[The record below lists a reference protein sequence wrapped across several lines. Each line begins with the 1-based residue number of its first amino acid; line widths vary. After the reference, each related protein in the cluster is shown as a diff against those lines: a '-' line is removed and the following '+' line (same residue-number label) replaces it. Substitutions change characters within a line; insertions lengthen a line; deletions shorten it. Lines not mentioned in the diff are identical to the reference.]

1 MTKCGTVKLA
11 TGADLPLFGLGT
23 WLSTDPAALTTALKT
38 AFDTGYRLIDTA
50 YIYRNEA
57 IIGQVLQEYITS
69 GKLKRED
76 IFITTKL
83 PLTAHKPDD
92 VEEMV
97 KKQLKDLQV
106 DYFDLYLIN
115 SPCPCKHQPENTTD
129 KYNNPLF
136 EDGHVVPELVD
147 HLETWKVLEKLHK
160 EGILKAIG
168 LSNFNEEQIQ
178 NILDHATVK
187 PHNLQVEAHIYW
199 PQKEL
204 HEFCKKNNITMTSYA
219 TLGSPGRAAS
229 IPDFYWPPGEP
240 MKDPLVLQL
249 AEKYKKSPAQILLRH
264 MIQRGICVIPKSINP
279 DRVIENFSIF
289 DFKLTEEEIDQ
300 LDNVKTR
307 IRLFLFDIFFDHPW
321 YPFKDVDLS
330 KMKRVYLTKI

>member
-57 IIGQVLQEYITS
+57 IIGQ
-69 GKLKRED
+69 
-76 IFITTKL
+76 L
-83 PLTAHKPDD
+83 PLMAHKPDE

-97 KKQLKDLQV
+97 KKQLEDLQV
-106 DYFDLYLIN
+106 DYFDLYLIHC
-115 SPCPCKHQPENTTD
+115 PCPCKHRPGDTPDNC
-129 KYNNPLF
+129 KLLL
-136 EDGHVVPELVD
+136 EDGHAVPELVD
-147 HLETWKVLEKLHK
+147 HLETWKVLEKLYK
-160 EGILKAIG
+160 EGKLK
-168 LSNFNEEQIQ
+168 
-178 NILDHATVK
+178 
-187 PHNLQVEAHIYW
+187 VEVHIYW

-204 HEFCKKNNITMTSYA
+204 HELCKKNNITMTSFS
-219 TLGSPGRAAS
+219 TLGSPGRTS
-229 IPDFYWPPGEP
+229 FNPDFSWPIGEP
-240 MKDPLVLQL
+240 MKDPLVLEL
-249 AEKYKKSPAQILLRH
+249 AAKYKKSPAQICIIIQSSDFDFVVDNILLRH

-289 DFKLTEEEIDQ
+289 DFKLTEKEIDQ

-307 IRLFLFDIFFDHPW
+307 VRLFLLICKLFDHPW